1 MFGPDIV
8 IEVFSDGGSTSPSC
22 KCKQILVLVQKKKKK
37 ITKGSRRVASRAL
50 APVVTFPC
58 SCPSGGV
65 VTWQSVVVWV
75 VGGGTHQGGVVSVV
89 SVVFD
94 SYGWWS

>member
-65 VTWQSVVVWV
+65 VTWKSVVVWV
-75 VGGGTHQGGVVSVV
+75 VSFYQGCS
-89 SVVFD
+89 SMPASD
-94 SYGWWS
+94 ASTILTSSYHF